1 MGVENQ
7 VIVGGVFQLI
17 AVTYVQFIFSE
28 HRIYVLWSLYII
40 YMITCT
46 CNHIMIQSHMDHDN
60 PCCYTHTTLSFVLQ
74 IYIPFFFNS
83 LKK

>member
-7 VIVGGVFQLI
+7 VIVGGGVFQLI

-28 HRIYVLWSLYII
+28 RRIYMYVLWSLYII
-40 YMITCT
+40 YMIKCT
-46 CNHIMIQSHMDHDN
+46 CNHITIQSHMDHDN

-74 IYIPFFFNS
+74 IYMPFF
-83 LKK
+83 LTL